1 MKWQFSND
9 APIYSQLIAQIKVGI
24 VSGAFPPGERLPSVR
39 DLATEAGVNPN
50 TMQRALTE
58 LERDGLV
65 YSQRTT
71 GRFVTED
78 QAMIASAKRSLAE
91 RHIQAFLEAMSKHYG
106 NAPALNHVSLAV
118 EPGRIVG
125 LLGPNGSGK
134 TTLIKLA
141 NGLLTPSEGEV
152 LVCDMAPGKESHA
165 SVSYLP
171 ERTCIPTWM
180 SVKQL
185 MDFYG
190 DFYRDFNRKA
200 AEEMLT
206 HLNIRL
212 TQRIK
217 QMSKGTREKVQLI
230 MVMSRAAKLY
240 LLDEPIGG
248 VDPATRDYILSTII
262 GNYNPEAAVIISTH
276 LIADVEK
283 VLDEVIFINQGQV
296 VLQSSV
302 DEIREEKGMSVDA
315 LFREVFKC

>member
-1 MKWQFSND
+1 MAVLECK
-9 APIYSQLIAQIKVGI
+9 
-24 VSGAFPPGERLPSVR
+24 
-39 DLATEAGVNPN
+39 DL
-50 TMQRALTE
+50 
-58 LERDGLV
+58 
-65 YSQRTT
+65 
-71 GRFVTED
+71 
-78 QAMIASAKRSLAE
+78 
-91 RHIQAFLEAMSKHYG
+91 SKHYG

-185 MDFYG
+185 LDFYG
-190 DFYRDFNRKA
+190 DFYRDFNR
-200 AEEMLT
+200 
-206 HLNIRL
+206 NIRL